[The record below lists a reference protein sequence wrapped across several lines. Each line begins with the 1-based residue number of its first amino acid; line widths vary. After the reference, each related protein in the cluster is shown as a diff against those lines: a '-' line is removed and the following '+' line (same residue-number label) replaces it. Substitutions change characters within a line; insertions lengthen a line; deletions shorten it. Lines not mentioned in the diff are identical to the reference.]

1 MHEVLVKVAGLA
13 LVSQMVS
20 IKEEQGERV
29 YGDICKSMPDMPNF
43 DDWVE
48 EVSRELLVLATY
60 PWREWLDTGVEV
72 YGAEALALEMYH
84 VICGTGGAREDGCTQ
99 YVREGCM
106 PYLPDLGYLVACCAC
121 E

>member
-1 MHEVLVKVAGLA
+1 MHEVLVKIARLA
-13 LVSQMVS
+13 LGSQVVSV
-20 IKEEQGERV
+20 KEEQGERV
-29 YGDICKSMPDMPNF
+29 YGDICKSMPDLPNF

-48 EVSRELLVLATY
+48 EVSRELSVLATDT
-60 PWREWLDTGVEV
+60 WKEWLETGYDV
-72 YGAEALALEMYH
+72 YGEDLALEMYH
-84 VICGTGGAREDGCTQ
+84 VICGTGGAKEDDCTQ